1 MRRPKP
7 IFKKDEDRKLDKM
20 SADMLRD
27 LREEVGM
34 SQKDLAGALG
44 MTASYLC
51 DIENGRRD
59 LTLSRWE
66 AALNAINKFA
76 NAMQQLP

>member
-1 MRRPKP
+1 M
-7 IFKKDEDRKLDKM
+7 LDKL
-20 SADMLRD
+20 SADILRD

-59 LTLSRWE
+59 LRLSQWE
-66 AALNAINKFA
+66 SALNVLNKFY
-76 NAMQQLP
+76 NGMQQLP

>member
-7 IFKKDEDRKLDKM
+7 IFKKGEDRLLDKM
-20 SADMLRD
+20 SADILRD

-34 SQKDLAGALG
+34 SQKDLAATLG

-59 LTLSRWE
+59 LRLSQWE
-66 AALNAINKFA
+66 SALNELNKFYS
-76 NAMQQLP
+76 AMQQLP